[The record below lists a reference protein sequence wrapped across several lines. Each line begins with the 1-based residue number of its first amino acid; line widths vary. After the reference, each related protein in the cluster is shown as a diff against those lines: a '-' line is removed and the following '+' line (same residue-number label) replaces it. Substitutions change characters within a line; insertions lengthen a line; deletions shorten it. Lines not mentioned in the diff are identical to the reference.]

1 MKLKITLFSSL
12 LWVSTA
18 YATSVM
24 LSPNFN
30 AGQGQLPSGY
40 PDLTFQLSDGN
51 WVKNI
56 SLPKTAKDA
65 DQLTIMSKASYPSVI
80 YSQNTDIPLSSL
92 SLQNGQRVA
101 FRFNAATQLWE
112 FQVNQLLRPNQSLD
126 FSQSILNAVQI
137 SDESWVDEIGLPQ
150 TAADGA
156 LLKITSSSSKV
167 SKVKTDNLLFA
178 SNFKLQRGDVMWFK
192 YYKTLNKWVAESISA
207 RQVDVKSIAGTMLSV
222 DAAVTQVNFSDGRWQ
237 ANLSLAR
244 TAHDRDRIIVSSQ
257 ASWPVKINN
266 ENINSQASL
275 NLHAGDRY
283 EFVFIADLGKWIIES
298 SPIDKISGKGIVR
311 SELADTRYPL
321 TQVEINAQSWQPE
334 FKLPNK
340 AQIDDK
346 IVLKSNATQL
356 SFIKSN
362 NGLKSILRPGET
374 QRFVYRAGGWS
385 VDSYSVDVLMV
396 LHPDVV
402 STLGE
407 SAAKIRLI
415 AATEL
420 TNLTAQNS
428 NAQFYIRQ
436 VGVMSHAVEGSRIG
450 QVLTNILK
458 TPAIKNE
465 RERVGADMVYYE
477 SNGPDPDY
485 CGLAIYSEKPS
496 ANNMA
501 AIGMNGCGLSVMRHE
516 LGHNFGLIHDDDV
529 ESIYRGFRHV
539 LGSTAMGGNSIDYY
553 SSPSLYSP
561 KYAIRLGEVGRI
573 DAVALLNR
581 NAPIIAQFKTAQSM

>member
-12 LWVSTA
+12 LWLSTA
-18 YATSVM
+18 YAAGVT

-40 PDLTFQLSDGN
+40 ADLTFQLSDGN
-51 WVKNI
+51 WVQNI
-56 SLPKTAKDA
+56 NLPKMGNDA
-65 DQLTIMSKASYPSVI
+65 DQLTIVSKAAYLSVI
-80 YSQNTDIPLSSL
+80 YSQNTDIPLPSL
-92 SLQNGQRVA
+92 SLQNGQRVV
-101 FRFNAATQLWE
+101 FRFNATTQLWE
-112 FQVNQLLRPNQSLD
+112 LQGNQGLRPNQNLD
-126 FSQSILNAVQI
+126 FSQSMFNAVQI
-137 SDESWVDEIGLPQ
+137 SDEHWVDEISLPQ
-150 TAADGA
+150 TAVDGA
-156 LLKITSSSSKV
+156 LLKITSSSTKA
-167 SKVKTDNLLFA
+167 SKVKTDHVLFA

-192 YYKTLNKWVAESISA
+192 YYQALNKWVAESISA
-207 RQVDVKSIAGTMLSV
+207 RQVDVNSIAGTMASV
-222 DAAVTQVNFSDGRWQ
+222 DAAVTQVHFSDGHWQ
-237 ANLSLAR
+237 ANLSLPR

-257 ASWPVKINN
+257 ASWSAKINN
-266 ENINSQASL
+266 ENINSRASL
-275 NLHAGDRY
+275 SLHAGDRY

-298 SPIDKISGKGIVR
+298 SPITKIGGKGLLR
-311 SELADTRYPL
+311 SQLADIRYPF

-334 FKLPNK
+334 FKLPIK
-340 AQIDDK
+340 AQVDDK
-346 IVLKSNATQL
+346 IVLKSTATQV
-356 SFIKSN
+356 SFISSN

-396 LHPDVV
+396 LHPDVIR
-402 STLGE
+402 TLGE

-436 VGVMSHAVEGSRIG
+436 AGVMSHAVQGSRMG
-450 QVLTNILK
+450 QVLSNILT

-465 RERVGADMVYYE
+465 RDRVGADMVYYE
-477 SNGPDPDY
+477 SNEPAPEY
-485 CGLAIYSEKPS
+485 CGLAITAVVPHI
-496 ANNMA
+496 NNMA
-501 AIGMNGCGLSVMRHE
+501 AMGMNKCGLSVMRHE
-516 LGHNFGLIHDDDV
+516 LGHNFGLTHDDDV
-529 ESIYRGFRHV
+529 ENIYRGFRHV

-561 KYAIRLGEVGRI
+561 KYALRLGEAGRI

-581 NAPIIAQFKTAQSM
+581 NAPIIAQFKTAQPM